1 MNDQNKTA
9 ADIFGPVLYTYSRS
23 QALADGLQVEVSKVA
38 EEAGIRF
45 PVFLTR
51 AVHDSFVRV
60 PPGVTGQDEA
70 GRLWDIVWM
79 LRFAIRKAQ
88 PGQARLPFALYVRND
103 NKAPRLIKLVAMC
116 GPLDIDDPQPAITIM
131 LPDED

>member
-1 MNDQNKTA
+1 MNDQNETG
-9 ADIFGPVLYTYSRS
+9 ADTFGSVIYTYSRS
-23 QALADGLQVEVSKVA
+23 QAVADGIQVEASKVA
-38 EEAGIRF
+38 GEAGIRF

-51 AVHDSFVRV
+51 AVFDRFVSV
-60 PPGVTGQDEA
+60 PPGVTGQDEV

-88 PGQARLPFALYVRND
+88 PGQTRLPFALYVRND
-103 NKAPRLIKLVAMC
+103 NKTPRLIKLVAVC
-116 GPLDIDDPQPAITIM
+116 GALDIDDPQPAITIM

>member
-1 MNDQNKTA
+1 MNDKNETA

-23 QALADGLQVEVSKVA
+23 QAVADSLQVEVSKVA

-51 AVHDSFVRV
+51 AVYDSFVSV

-70 GRLWDIVWM
+70 GRLWDAVWM

-116 GPLDIDDPQPAITIM
+116 GALDIDDPKPSITIM